1 MDAAGGDPA
10 APLTPRPGS
19 PLARLLADPY
29 RFDFFQAVRVLAR
42 SVGAPNG
49 GAPAPPGSDPVRFR
63 TAVGL
68 GFPASPIADVAAV
81 PTDRVDRAV
90 FEVAVTFL
98 GLTGP
103 SGVLPTHYSEALLRL
118 RPTQEGRPA
127 LWDWLD
133 LFNHRLTALFYE
145 AWAKYRPDVTGER
158 AGAGAL
164 QESEFVGACLS
175 LLGLGTPA
183 LRDRVR
189 PPAGVSGGPP
199 AADASLILHGGLFAR
214 HPRTAVGLESVLT
227 RHLGVPVRVIQ
238 LVGRWL
244 PLPASSQS
252 RLGRPDGNAILG
264 RTAVVGR
271 RVRDVATVRVRVGP
285 LTGDQFTALL
295 PPADPAI
302 EGPFVQL
309 LRLVRFYLGPE
320 FDFSVQ
326 LVPLAAEAPS
336 VRLGQLG
343 SGSQLGRNSWLR
355 VAATGPD
362 PENVIIRA

>member
-1 MDAAGGDPA
+1 
-10 APLTPRPGS
+10 
-19 PLARLLADPY
+19 LARLLADPY

-42 SVGAPNG
+42 SAGPLEDETSAAPD
-49 GAPAPPGSDPVRFR
+49 ADSVRFR

-103 SGVLPTHYSEALLRL
+103 SGVLPTHYSETLLRL
-118 RPTQEGRPA
+118 RPTPEGRPA
-127 LWDWLD
+127 LGDWLD

-145 AWAKYRPDVTGER
+145 AWAKYRPDVAGER
-158 AGAGAL
+158 AGAR
-164 QESEFVGACLS
+164 QESEFTAACLS

-183 LRDRVR
+183 LRGRVR
-189 PPAGVSGGPP
+189 PPAGVSGAPP
-199 AADASLILHGGLFAR
+199 AADASLILHSGLFAR
-214 HPRTAVGLESVLT
+214 HPRTAVGLETVLT

-238 LVGRWL
+238 FVGRWL
-244 PLPASSQS
+244 PLSGSSQS
-252 RLGRPDGNAILG
+252 RLGRPDGNAVLG

-271 RVRDVATVRVRVGP
+271 RVWDVATVRVRVGP
-285 LTGDQFTALL
+285 LTGDQFAALL
-295 PPADPAI
+295 PPDDLAI
-302 EGPFVQL
+302 EGPFAQL
-309 LRLVRFYLGPE
+309 IRLVRFYLGAE

-336 VRLGQLG
+336 VRLGQLS

-355 VAATGPD
+355 VAATGPH
-362 PENVIIRA
+362 PENVVIRV